1 MKNISKSLSVIGI
14 IMIFLGVINSGVLT
28 TIVVAEN
35 ENATKFL
42 RAEYLVTIP
51 PEVIPIYSSFEEAI
65 HTISTTNHPVSF
77 TGRLTGYGP
86 DCVGCTGRVACRP
99 GQDVRGGN
107 IHRYDPEF
115 GMVRIV
121 AADRRIPCGSIV
133 KLHNIAIYDEP
144 VVAIVM
150 DRGGA
155 VRGNIMDLLFET
167 ERNMRGFFTHNQLQ
181 MDILRWGW

>member
-1 MKNISKSLSVIGI
+1 MKNISKYLSVIGM
-14 IMIFLGVINSGVLT
+14 IMIFFGVLGSGMIT
-28 TIVVAEN
+28 TITVVEN
-35 ENATKFL
+35 ENTAKFL
-42 RAEYLVTIP
+42 RAEYLVTISS
-51 PEVIPIYSSFEEAI
+51 EVVPIYSSFTEAI

-99 GQDVRGGN
+99 GQDVRNGN

-121 AADRRIPCGSIV
+121 AADRSIPCGSIV
-133 KLHNIAIYDEP
+133 KLHDINIYNEP
-144 VVAIVM
+144 VTAIVM

-181 MDILRWGW
+181 IDILRWGW